1 MGKCERDGT
10 VARCTSC
17 YMCDWV
23 LFGARAAD
31 YWQETKALERPAS
44 LQDELGG
51 GMYLEVEDRISG

>member
-1 MGKCERDGT
+1 
-10 VARCTSC
+10 
-17 YMCDWV
+17 MCDWV